1 MLDRTIAPPFVKS
14 SSFDLITPED
24 ARLPNG
30 IEVYFV
36 PGGSQ
41 DVLKIEFVF
50 EGGRWFETKT
60 AAAYFTAQ
68 LLSKGT
74 ATRNS
79 FQIAQIFD
87 RYGAH
92 VEINPGLDFVS
103 VSVYTLNK
111 HLEPV
116 LQLLMEILSTPAFPE
131 KEFVQTREIFI
142 QNLKISNE
150 KTSYVASQAFRKKLF
165 GKGHPYGVEVEED
178 TANALV
184 TADLQDHFS
193 NFFHSGKVFVA
204 GKIDAAGKELILKK
218 TESLKPGPTITQK
231 EQNVLAD
238 FDYDYISKKE
248 SVQSSVRM
256 GKHTVLRAHADYVPL
271 LFVCHILGGYFGSRL
286 MKNIREDKG
295 LTYGISASVHALR
308 HNSYLVIGADV
319 NKENVELTFSEIAKE
334 IKLLRT
340 DLISADELETTRNHF
355 IGSLQS
361 EITTPFAHAEKI
373 KTIKLFGLDPD
384 YYQKMLNRIEVITA
398 SDIRETSD
406 QYFGED
412 TFARVA
418 VG

>member
-14 SSFDLITPED
+14 SSFDLITPDD
-24 ARLPNG
+24 ARLSNG
-30 IEVYFV
+30 IDVYFV
-36 PGGSQ
+36 SGGSQ

-50 EGGRWFETKT
+50 DAGRWFETKT

-68 LLSKGT
+68 LLQKGT
-74 ATRNS
+74 AVKNS

-92 VEINPGLDFVS
+92 VEISPGLDFVS
-103 VSVYTLNK
+103 ISVYTLNK

-116 LQLLMEILSTPAFPE
+116 LELLMEILSTPIFPQ
-131 KEFVQTREIFI
+131 KEFDQTREIFV

-150 KTSYVASQAFRKKLF
+150 KTSYVASQTFRKKLF
-165 GKGHPYGVEVEED
+165 GKDHPYGVEVDED
-178 TANALV
+178 TANAI
-184 TADLQDHFS
+184 TGKDLQDHFS
-193 NFFHSGKVFVA
+193 HFFHSPKVFVA
-204 GKIDAAGKELILKK
+204 GKIDEGSKELILKK
-218 TESLKPGPTITQK
+218 TAALRSGPAIAQQELKA
-231 EQNVLAD
+231 LAD
-238 FDYDYISKKE
+238 FGYEYISKKE

-295 LTYGISASVHALR
+295 LTYGISASIHALR
-308 HNSYLVIGADV
+308 HSSYLVIGADV
-319 NKENVELTFSEIAKE
+319 NKENVDLTFNEISKE

-340 DLISADELETTRNHF
+340 DLISDNELETTRNHF

-361 EITTPFAHAEKI
+361 EITTPFAHTEKI
-373 KTIKLFGLDPD
+373 KTIKLFRLDAD
-384 YYQKMLNRIEVITA
+384 YYQKMLNRIEAITP
-398 SDIRETSD
+398 SDIRDTSAR
-406 QYFGED
+406 YFGED